1 MRFNGK
7 KVSDMSY
14 DEQLEMLKTNG
25 SLIKCIKNPTEE
37 HKYVAVETSP
47 FSIRFIHN
55 PSEELQM
62 LAIKISP
69 YSIRAIT
76 EPSEMVQIEAAKQYS
91 PDEVELLK
99 SDILNPCEEVIEIIR
114 KLKHSKR

>member
-14 DEQLEMLKTNG
+14 NEQLEMLKSNG

-37 HKYVAVETSP
+37 QKYVAVGSSP
-47 FSIRFIHN
+47 FSIRFINN

-69 YSIRAIT
+69 YSVRAII
-76 EPSEMVQIEAAKQYS
+76 EPSEMVQIEAAKQYLS
-91 PDEVELLK
+91 DEVELLK
-99 SDILNPCEEVIEIIR
+99 SDIPNPCEEVIKIIR
-114 KLKHSKR
+114 KLKHPKQ